1 MNDFNITDDA
11 ATVNRLSAQRDDI
24 YDWVVSRF
32 RHFMENDEIDNAM
45 SLADEFFEW
54 MDPENM
60 ENEVTTFFD
69 EEELLRLYMSMEEE

>member
-24 YDWVVSRF
+24 YDWVVTRF

>member
-24 YDWVVSRF
+24 YDWVVTRF

-54 MDPENM
+54 MDPDNM
-60 ENEVTTFFD
+60 EDEVTTFYN